1 MAQSSRAIALFLRGL
16 NFLEEKMRHPQVYDS
31 MMDLVGETPM
41 VRLHKI
47 TQGMSPEIYAK
58 LEFFNPMGSIKDR
71 VAVHMI
77 RKATQTGR
85 IHPGD
90 LILENSSGNTA
101 LGLAM
106 VAVQGGYRLKVVVRD
121 RISPEKVAQLD
132 ALGVEVLKVDSTLPP
147 ESPDSYNQITPRLA
161 RETSRCYF
169 PDQHNNRENN
179 ETHYLTTG
187 PEIWE
192 QMEGRIDHLVAGIGT
207 GGTIGGIAQYLK
219 EKDPRIKVT
228 AVDSEGSVYA
238 HYFRTGERREPSP
251 YLVEGLGDEFII
263 GCADFQNVDEV
274 VTVSDR
280 DAFLTCRELV
290 RSEAVLAGGS
300 SGAALWATLQLARRM
315 DRPARI
321 VTIFPDGA
329 SRYLSTIFNDAW
341 MRANGFLE

>member
-1 MAQSSRAIALFLRGL
+1 
-16 NFLEEKMRHPQVYDS
+16 MRHPKVYDS
-31 MMDLVGETPM
+31 LLELVGETPM
-41 VRLHKI
+41 LRLHKI
-47 TQGMSPEIYAK
+47 TEGLLPEVYAK

-71 VAVHMI
+71 VAAHMI
-77 RKATQTGR
+77 RKAAAAGR
-85 IHPGD
+85 IQAGD

-121 RISPEKVAQLD
+121 RISPEKIAQLE
-132 ALGVEVLKVDSTLPP
+132 ALGVEILKVDSSLPP

-161 RETSRCYF
+161 ALTPGCYF

-192 QMEGRIDHLVAGIGT
+192 QMEGRIDHLVVGIGT
-207 GGTIGGIAQYLK
+207 GGTIGGTAQYLK
-219 EKDPRIKVT
+219 EKDASIRVT
-228 AVDSEGSVYA
+228 AVDPVGSVYG
-238 HYFRTGERREPSP
+238 HYFRTGERCEPSP

-263 GCADFQNVDEV
+263 GCADFENVDEV

-280 DAFLTCRELV
+280 DAFLMCRELV

-300 SGAALWATLQLARRM
+300 SGAALWATLQLARRL
-315 DRPARI
+315 DTPARI

-341 MRANGFLE
+341 MEANGFLE